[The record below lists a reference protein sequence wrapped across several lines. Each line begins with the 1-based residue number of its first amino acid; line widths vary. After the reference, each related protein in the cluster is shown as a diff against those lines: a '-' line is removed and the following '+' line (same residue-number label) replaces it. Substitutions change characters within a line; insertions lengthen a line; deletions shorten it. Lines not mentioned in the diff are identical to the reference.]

1 MQAAKN
7 RKRASTG
14 SGRSSKHTC
23 RAPACAKNCMREE
36 QLVRHESC
44 CPLFFSWRQSSSS
57 SDALPDER
65 GVSANGFS
73 SVPPVSREPLRSE
86 TGCEALPSTHSL
98 AEDGLE
104 TMDHQPTAAS
114 AVFLEDLRST
124 IFATRQEEDEDEVA
138 IQRGEPDDDEW
149 ELMETGCVYVSDVE
163 DNEEVEKS
171 KSTLGGEERELKLSM
186 DMQYAK
192 RIAET
197 HYAHHSFAPLPAGM
211 SSLELTAN
219 ARANLEKLWYLAQL
233 QELHVLDQVAR
244 GRGAAVRVRVYC
256 TVVSTNSAIDPCRPI
271 ATELLASVCIHS

>member
-1 MQAAKN
+1 
-7 RKRASTG
+7 
-14 SGRSSKHTC
+14 
-23 RAPACAKNCMREE
+23 
-36 QLVRHESC
+36 
-44 CPLFFSWRQSSSS
+44 
-57 SDALPDER
+57 
-65 GVSANGFS
+65 
-73 SVPPVSREPLRSE
+73 
-86 TGCEALPSTHSL
+86 
-98 AEDGLE
+98 
-104 TMDHQPTAAS
+104 MDHQPTAAS